1 MAQGIHWQAAE
12 EWVLDDTGPHARIVE
27 IVPWERWPV
36 LGTEVL
42 EAGSRLAHGAI
53 HPEQAACPGRSPS
66 AGVEFGN
73 GTRREHAMA
82 TAIRERERIQA
93 TPSGLVRDRY
103 ADPTMTRAAREK
115 RIAWWLDHLDEWQR
129 DLEDLAHYDPRY
141 AYDVAHEY
149 DHDWTTDPD
158 YGPRAIDL
166 LEFDEDG
173 VQYREDTR
181 PQAIELHMRDTLQ
194 DRFGHRVVYQNR
206 YGFVEEIAE
215 NLGWLT
221 RQGRPSNTIKPDL
234 MVMPS
239 EEELLGD
246 QDPDRRPRPDDP
258 VPELV
263 LEILSEST
271 AARDLGDKRL
281 LYEALGVH
289 EYLVYDLGD
298 KRRPGSPRE
307 LLLYRLEGGIYRQM
321 APEPK
326 RSSSDPDRH
335 WSDVFGTYIR
345 FLPDVRENAEE
356 FRKLPEGN
364 RPPPRFQWW
373 DTAESRWRDHETDA
387 EIERD
392 RVVQERD
399 RIVQEND
406 RIAQERDQAV
416 QERNRLAQERTSM
429 AIDLLRAHLGSEL
442 ATAHR
447 NRIEAVWH
455 RDGPPTDV
463 VDRIL
468 QVRSTPDAWQS
479 LLLPDKPDNDTGS
492 AVTNT

>member
-1 MAQGIHWQAAE
+1 
-12 EWVLDDTGPHARIVE
+12 
-27 IVPWERWPV
+27 
-36 LGTEVL
+36 
-42 EAGSRLAHGAI
+42 
-53 HPEQAACPGRSPS
+53 
-66 AGVEFGN
+66 
-73 GTRREHAMA
+73 MA
-82 TAIRERERIQA
+82 TVIREREQIQA
-93 TPSGLVRDRY
+93 TPNGHVRDRY
-103 ADPTMTRAAREK
+103 ADPARTRAAREK
-115 RIAWWLDHLDEWQR
+115 RIAWRLDHLDEWHR

-141 AYDVAHEY
+141 AYDVAYEY

-173 VQYREDTR
+173 VQYHEDTR

-206 YGFVEEIAE
+206 YSFVKEIAE
-215 NLGWLT
+215 ILGLLT
-221 RQGRPSNTIKPDL
+221 RQGHPSNTIKPDL

-246 QDPDRRPRPDDP
+246 QDPDRKPRPDDP

-263 LEILSEST
+263 LEILSESM
-271 AARDLGDKRL
+271 AARDLGDKRR

-289 EYLVYDLGD
+289 EYLIYDLGD

-373 DTAESRWRDHETDA
+373 DTEEARWRDHETDA

-392 RVVQERD
+392 RVVR
-399 RIVQEND
+399 
-406 RIAQERDQAV
+406 ERDQAV
-416 QERNRLAQERTSM
+416 QERNRLAQKRTDM

-447 NRIEAVWH
+447 NRIEAAWY
-455 RDGPPTDV
+455 RDDPPTDV
-463 VDRIL
+463 GDRIL

-479 LLLPDKPDNDTGS
+479 LLPPDKPDEDTGS
-492 AVTNT
+492 AGTNT

>member
-1 MAQGIHWQAAE
+1 MATRVRKGDWLKESTGRQKV
-12 EWVLDDTGPHARIVE
+12 WVLDDTGPHARVVGSFLRGWRPI
-27 IVPWERWPV
+27 
-36 LGTEVL
+36 LGAEAL
-42 EAGSRLAHGAI
+42 EAGGRLDQGAI
-53 HPEQAACPGRSPS
+53 HPDQAACPGRSPS

-73 GTRREHAMA
+73 GTRREDAMA
-82 TAIRERERIQA
+82 TVIRERERIQA
-93 TPSGLVRDRY
+93 TPNGLVRDRY

-115 RIAWWLDHLDEWQR
+115 RIAWRLDHLDEWQR

-215 NLGWLT
+215 NLGLLT

-246 QDPDRRPRPDDP
+246 QDPDCRPKPDDP

-271 AARDLGDKRL
+271 AVRDLGDKRL

-289 EYLVYDLGD
+289 EYLVYDLGG

-326 RSSSDPDRH
+326 RSLSDPDRH

-373 DTAESRWRDHETDA
+373 DTAEARWRDHETDA
-387 EIERD
+387 EIERV
-392 RVVQERD
+392 RVVR
-399 RIVQEND
+399 
-406 RIAQERDQAV
+406 ERDQAV
-416 QERNRLAQERTSM
+416 QERNRLTQEKTSM

-492 AVTNT
+492 AVTGT

>member
-1 MAQGIHWQAAE
+1 
-12 EWVLDDTGPHARIVE
+12 
-27 IVPWERWPV
+27 
-36 LGTEVL
+36 
-42 EAGSRLAHGAI
+42 
-53 HPEQAACPGRSPS
+53 
-66 AGVEFGN
+66 
-73 GTRREHAMA
+73 MA
-82 TAIRERERIQA
+82 TVIRERERIQA
-93 TPSGLVRDRY
+93 TPNGLVRDRY

-115 RIAWWLDHLDEWQR
+115 RIAWRLDHLDEWQR

-173 VQYREDTR
+173 VQHREDTR

-215 NLGWLT
+215 NLGLLT

-326 RSSSDPDRH
+326 RSASDPDRH

-364 RPPPRFQWW
+364 RPPPASSGGIPRSLVGATMKPMPKSNGTGLCRNETGLCRNETGLCRKMTGSPRNGTKQSRNKIGSLRKGQAWPSTCCARIW
-373 DTAESRWRDHETDA
+373 GRNWRQHTGIESRQSGTGTVHRRMWSTASCRCGRHPT
-387 EIERD
+387 RGS
-392 RVVQERD
+392 RCYY
-399 RIVQEND
+399 
-406 RIAQERDQAV
+406 
-416 QERNRLAQERTSM
+416 RTNLTTTPVLPS
-429 AIDLLRAHLGSEL
+429 
-442 ATAHR
+442 
-447 NRIEAVWH
+447 
-455 RDGPPTDV
+455 P
-463 VDRIL
+463 
-468 QVRSTPDAWQS
+468 TPDGGTPRDWQRGLSPRGELPSPTLRRQRPTTNRCAQWMSHS
-479 LLLPDKPDNDTGS
+479 LPRVGGHPPS
-492 AVTNT
+492 SVVAF